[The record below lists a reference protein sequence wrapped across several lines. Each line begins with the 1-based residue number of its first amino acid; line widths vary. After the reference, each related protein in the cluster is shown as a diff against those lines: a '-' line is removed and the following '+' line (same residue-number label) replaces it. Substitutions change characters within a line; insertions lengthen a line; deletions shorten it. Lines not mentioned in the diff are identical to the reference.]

1 MIVTLILEASC
12 IVLMR
17 TVQVHSTRT
26 CSGVP
31 RDDIASAMDAK
42 VTNRRIK
49 DELVITNI
57 GAPGAIFPVADKFH
71 PAKTS
76 SNTFKQRSR
85 AKKIVRMTRKAF
97 CIGLMGSLR
106 NAQVGS

>member
-1 MIVTLILEASC
+1 M
-12 IVLMR
+12 LMR
-17 TVQVHSTRT
+17 TVQVHSART

-42 VTNRRIK
+42 VTNSRIK
-49 DELVITNI
+49 DELVMTSI
-57 GAPGAIFPVADKFH
+57 GAPGALFPFADKFH

-85 AKKIVRMTRKAF
+85 AKKTVRMTRKAF
-97 CIGLMGSLR
+97 CIGLMRSLR